1 LAHFFVG
8 TPPRYPEGNI
18 TIPFYTTL
26 SYAFGALLDA
36 GNVLRLQ
43 RPSEGAAD

>member
-1 LAHFFVG
+1 V
-8 TPPRYPEGNI
+8 
-18 TIPFYTTL
+18 

-36 GNVLRLQ
+36 GNVLRFQ